1 MSVIWLLSF
10 PGIAVYSVKY
20 TRDVSNATSRS
31 YFISYVF
38 KYDVN
43 PFVSYLNSLGSFKL
57 NFSMLKI
64 HNLKQ
69 ISH

>member
-1 MSVIWLLSF
+1 MRVIWLLSF

-43 PFVSYLNSLGSFKL
+43 PFEKLSLKEPSEFKYDT
-57 NFSMLKI
+57 MLKI

>member
-1 MSVIWLLSF
+1 MRVIWLLSF

-20 TRDVSNATSRS
+20 TRDVSNATSHS

-43 PFVSYLNSLGSFKL
+43 PFEKFSLKEPSEFKYDT
-57 NFSMLKI
+57 MLKI